1 MRFVKALLTQA
12 VNWMR
17 SGWTLR
23 GKGLLVF
30 GLMVLYVLVMGFH
43 LMGERARLTDIITE
57 LEQVH
62 RCESQLTHAN
72 LTLARAVVLVNDN
85 FVSPHIQMIT
95 PTLVMELE
103 SVRTAVDHL
112 EERFPRVIVLRNA
125 LETLADQL
133 ASAPSQGLLA
143 AVRGTLQELI
153 GELDGVTLAEQ
164 QRRVELLAAYRKVS
178 DELISQG
185 MLYSLFGI
193 IVFGLVSAAFLS
205 RLALDIGELKA
216 RALAIVKG
224 YRGSPLE
231 VNRGDEIGSLM
242 ASVNSIQDELRQRE
256 TQIELERQQRFHREK
271 MAAVGSLAAAVAH
284 EINNPI
290 AAIAG
295 VAEAIQ
301 DQCRGEHCPNLGQ
314 SCRPGLILEQARR
327 VSSITRQLAEFSAPP
342 SQGAQL
348 TDLNGLVRNTL
359 SFVSYDRRLRGVQLD
374 TELDVTLPAVT
385 LVEDY
390 LTQVLMNL
398 LLNAADAQEGR
409 NDKRILVMTQAQ
421 PDGVVLQVKDNGS
434 GMDAETLAHAFDEY
448 YSTKPSGKGTGL
460 GLAVCKSLMESMGG
474 QITLNSEPG
483 AGTTATLRIPF
494 TAPETEGDA

>member
-1 MRFVKALLTQA
+1 
-12 VNWMR
+12 
-17 SGWTLR
+17 
-23 GKGLLVF
+23 
-30 GLMVLYVLVMGFH
+30 
-43 LMGERARLTDIITE
+43 
-57 LEQVH
+57 
-62 RCESQLTHAN
+62 
-72 LTLARAVVLVNDN
+72 
-85 FVSPHIQMIT
+85 
-95 PTLVMELE
+95 
-103 SVRTAVDHL
+103 
-112 EERFPRVIVLRNA
+112 
-125 LETLADQL
+125 
-133 ASAPSQGLLA
+133 
-143 AVRGTLQELI
+143 
-153 GELDGVTLAEQ
+153 
-164 QRRVELLAAYRKVS
+164 
-178 DELISQG
+178 

-474 QITLNSEPG
+474 EITLNSEPG

-494 TAPETEGDA
+494 TAPETEGDV